1 MSTMS
6 YRRSAESRQPMKKG
20 FTLLEVLL
28 AVVILAGGIIAIM
41 QAFSAGMFASMEAEN
56 VELAF
61 GVAQSK
67 LERIYE
73 TSGGIADEPRHSVTN
88 DGFAGGVYSNQNFQV
103 QVATDNNNPERVDV
117 TVYWSTKGG
126 DASIALT
133 TLVMN

>member
-1 MSTMS
+1 
-6 YRRSAESRQPMKKG
+6 MKKG

-41 QAFSAGMFASMEAEN
+41 QAFSAGMFASTEAEN

-61 GVAQSK
+61 GVAQAK
-67 LERIYE
+67 LERIYG
-73 TSGGIADEPRHSVTN
+73 TSGGITDEPRHNVCD

-117 TVYWSTKGG
+117 TVYWTTKGG
-126 DASIALT
+126 DTSIKLT
-133 TLVMN
+133 TLVAN